1 MIIFSQEEHTT
12 ERQERGDDDIE
23 NNNSGG
29 RPSISVQDG
38 TNPSLMNVYASTP
51 SVVSINNS
59 SARSLT
65 REAERVP
72 TLSQQDKQESLYS
85 TIMISNQDE
94 KQEEKTQINDSTQN
108 QVPNQASSENVSQD
122 LPDGGGDGE
131 ARRVLD
137 RYLATISLRMQ
148 QEWRLDESGMWAF
161 TYDSLKFVIEVPL
174 SGTNY
179 FIYTSFT
186 GMNKNEVSIST
197 VKQMLRLNYLSKQT
211 RGGCLSFEKDGG
223 DDELIFSYSGH
234 YPEISGDAEF
244 QLILENFMDVALKL
258 YAHLKTDTNQNNN
271 RCCYRFKLP
280 RYRKKL
286 ESGDEFPEILPAMN
300 ERVSTLLNENV
311 QYLYEHK

>member
-1 MIIFSQEEHTT
+1 MNSKEDNIVQKQEI
-12 ERQERGDDDIE
+12 GDEIE
-23 NNNSGG
+23 NNITGG
-29 RPSISVQDG
+29 RPNMSVEGG
-38 TNPSLMNVYASTP
+38 TNPSLMDVYASMP
-51 SVVSINNS
+51 SVVSVNGS

-65 REAERVP
+65 REAEMNLTELP
-72 TLSQQDKQESLYS
+72 KQDKQDSLYS

-94 KQEEKTQINDSTQN
+94 KQEEKTQINDSSQN
-108 QVPNQASSENVSQD
+108 QVPDQASSEV
-122 LPDGGGDGE
+122 LPGGGSGE

-137 RYLATISLRMQ
+137 RYLATISLQIQ

-161 TYDSLKFVIEVPL
+161 TYDSLKFFIEVPL

-258 YAHLKTDTNQNNN
+258 YAHLKSDTNQNNN

-286 ESGDEFPEILPAMN
+286 ESGDEFPDILPAMN
-300 ERVSTLLNENV
+300 ERVST
-311 QYLYEHK
+311 